1 MTRPPALSRAAF
13 LLLAGGVL
21 ATSLAGC
28 SLFDRASPPTAASGP
43 TTPDQQSCARQA
55 EDSPAVKL
63 LINKG
68 LGNTVFE
75 AEHQDELRA
84 VRQDAT
90 IACLRT
96 RGIIRQGGVE
106 RQKPL

>member
-1 MTRPPALSRAAF
+1 
-13 LLLAGGVL
+13 
-21 ATSLAGC
+21 
-28 SLFDRASPPTAASGP
+28 
-43 TTPDQQSCARQA
+43 
-55 EDSPAVKL
+55 VKL